1 MAFRL
6 RWPTE
11 FPHIIQPFG
20 VNRTGVP
27 DFYTK
32 FGLPAHE
39 GLDFVA
45 PTGSLIFACADGE
58 VIRATSNKSEAYGI
72 QVRIRHVTDDGEY
85 ETIYAHLNELR
96 CKKGDL
102 VKAGD
107 TIGISN
113 NTGNSRGAHLHL
125 TLKKKGQGTFV
136 TTVNGVRL
144 VYQRDIIDPTPFLD
158 PFVAPVT
165 DETEEE
171 PIDET
176 GESSRTSEERSV
188 TPMRPGTNNLD
199 YVADVTIPDETE
211 LAPGADFIKT
221 WRVRNN
227 GTRPWGAGYTLAFSS
242 DTLMSAEQSVPLP
255 ALEPGQV
262 AEVSVPMTAP
272 LVKRRYKSSWQARD
286 ADGTPFGDII
296 FLIIIVS

>member
-45 PTGSLIFACADGE
+45 PTGSRIFACADGE
-58 VIRATSNKSEAYGI
+58 VIRATSDKNEAYGI
-72 QVRIRHVTDDGEY
+72 QVRIRHLTDEGEY
-85 ETIYAHLNELR
+85 ETIYAHLKELR
-96 CKKGDL
+96 CQRGDR

-107 TIGISN
+107 VIGIAN

-125 TLKKKGQGTFV
+125 TLKKKGQGRFV

-144 VYQRDIIDPTPFLD
+144 VYPRDIIDPTPFLD
-158 PFVAPVT
+158 PFVPPVADETDERTSDEADNASRADEGRSAAPV
-165 DETEEE
+165 
-171 PIDET
+171 
-176 GESSRTSEERSV
+176 
-188 TPMRPGTNNLD
+188 RPGANNLD
-199 YVADVTIPDETE
+199 YVADVTIPDEARLSPGTE
-211 LAPGADFIKT
+211 FVKT
-221 WRVRNN
+221 WRVKNS
-227 GTRPWGAGYTLAFSS
+227 GTRPWGEGYTLAFSS
-242 DTLMSAEQSVPLP
+242 DTLMSVVSSVPLP
-255 ALEPGQV
+255 ALQPGQIG
-262 AEVSVPMTAP
+262 EVSVPMIAP
-272 LVKRRYKSSWQARD
+272 LVKRRYQSSWQARD
-286 ADGTPFGDII
+286 ADGASFGDII
-296 FLIIIVS
+296 YLIINVS